1 MSDHLIVIPVHNEAG
16 TIGDVV
22 RGAARH
28 GDVLVVDD
36 GSTDGSSEVALS
48 AGAHVIRLARRGGKG
63 AALRRGL
70 TEALARDAQRV
81 VTMDG
86 DGQHDPDD
94 LPRLLAAAAQAPDAL
109 VIGGRLGGIG
119 QRAVAVPL
127 PSDRVAAIRVAG
139 FFINWLT
146 GAAVSDTQSGFR
158 VYPAGVIDAVRPR
171 REGFVLES
179 EMLVGAAARGWRLV
193 EVPVAA
199 IHFAE
204 RRSRFRPVRDGTAVG
219 VYLAARIARRW
230 CGEAWL
236 IIRALCRPFTAARRR
251 PRHRDLAEFTA
262 SHRHHPAAWAAAL
275 GRVHGGPYARD
286 LAGLAAR
293 SAGAAHAGGGGGDRG
308 HARAAGPGPRHAGA
322 AAPRPRSHL
331 RLHRPVLLPGAPG
344 RRRARPISMR
354 RLLPRGY
361 LFTVLGIAVGVAGLV
376 ALGAMA
382 ERISRFIEGGD
393 RFVLGQ
399 ISVAGE
405 GMGMGAGFTAGG
417 LLRAAKIAEIARV
430 PGVAAAQPQVMLP
443 LKTTTSQFL
452 TLTQELVL
460 GTDMSVPMINR
471 NYRDL
476 PVRAGRFLQ
485 AGDRGVA
492 VLGTDF
498 AAARKLGVGGR
509 LEVAGLSWTIVGVL
523 DKTLTAPDRF
533 AMVTIEDARDLWL
546 RRDPLL
552 VQLFGAG
559 GLGRGDLNSGA
570 AVAWQPGED
579 PDAVARRI
587 QESVAGVNVTIPGEV
602 SRLLKESTAFFS
614 ALLLGV
620 GALGLVIGGLS
631 LSNTVTAAVFER
643 IRDFGIKRA
652 LGATDLHL
660 LREVLGEALGV
671 SLTGGAAGVAIALGI
686 GWLVDL
692 RILRDGQQVF
702 LFSPR
707 LLLFALAFSVVLGA
721 LAAAY
726 ATLRIAH
733 LSPAEAIRR
742 GT

>member
-1 MSDHLIVIPVHNEAG
+1 
-16 TIGDVV
+16 
-22 RGAARH
+22 
-28 GDVLVVDD
+28 
-36 GSTDGSSEVALS
+36 
-48 AGAHVIRLARRGGKG
+48 
-63 AALRRGL
+63 
-70 TEALARDAQRV
+70 
-81 VTMDG
+81 
-86 DGQHDPDD
+86 
-94 LPRLLAAAAQAPDAL
+94 
-109 VIGGRLGGIG
+109 
-119 QRAVAVPL
+119 
-127 PSDRVAAIRVAG
+127 
-139 FFINWLT
+139 
-146 GAAVSDTQSGFR
+146 
-158 VYPAGVIDAVRPR
+158 
-171 REGFVLES
+171 
-179 EMLVGAAARGWRLV
+179 
-193 EVPVAA
+193 
-199 IHFAE
+199 
-204 RRSRFRPVRDGTAVG
+204 
-219 VYLAARIARRW
+219 
-230 CGEAWL
+230 
-236 IIRALCRPFTAARRR
+236 
-251 PRHRDLAEFTA
+251 
-262 SHRHHPAAWAAAL
+262 
-275 GRVHGGPYARD
+275 
-286 LAGLAAR
+286 
-293 SAGAAHAGGGGGDRG
+293 
-308 HARAAGPGPRHAGA
+308 
-322 AAPRPRSHL
+322 
-331 RLHRPVLLPGAPG
+331 
-344 RRRARPISMR
+344 MR

-460 GTDMSVPMINR
+460 GTDMSVPMVNR
-471 NYRDL
+471 NYREL

-509 LEVAGLSWTIVGVL
+509 LEVAGLSWRIVGVL

-552 VQLFGAG
+552 VQLIGTA

-570 AVAWQPGED
+570 AVAWQAGED

-587 QESVAGVNVTIPGEV
+587 QESVPGVNVTIPGEV

-614 ALLLGV
+614 ALLLGI

-707 LLLFALAFSVVLGA
+707 LLLFALVFSVVLGA

-733 LSPAEAIRR
+733 VSPADAIRR

>member
-1 MSDHLIVIPVHNEAG
+1 
-16 TIGDVV
+16 
-22 RGAARH
+22 
-28 GDVLVVDD
+28 
-36 GSTDGSSEVALS
+36 
-48 AGAHVIRLARRGGKG
+48 
-63 AALRRGL
+63 
-70 TEALARDAQRV
+70 
-81 VTMDG
+81 
-86 DGQHDPDD
+86 
-94 LPRLLAAAAQAPDAL
+94 
-109 VIGGRLGGIG
+109 
-119 QRAVAVPL
+119 
-127 PSDRVAAIRVAG
+127 
-139 FFINWLT
+139 
-146 GAAVSDTQSGFR
+146 
-158 VYPAGVIDAVRPR
+158 
-171 REGFVLES
+171 
-179 EMLVGAAARGWRLV
+179 
-193 EVPVAA
+193 
-199 IHFAE
+199 
-204 RRSRFRPVRDGTAVG
+204 
-219 VYLAARIARRW
+219 
-230 CGEAWL
+230 
-236 IIRALCRPFTAARRR
+236 
-251 PRHRDLAEFTA
+251 
-262 SHRHHPAAWAAAL
+262 
-275 GRVHGGPYARD
+275 
-286 LAGLAAR
+286 
-293 SAGAAHAGGGGGDRG
+293 
-308 HARAAGPGPRHAGA
+308 
-322 AAPRPRSHL
+322 
-331 RLHRPVLLPGAPG
+331 
-344 RRRARPISMR
+344 MR

-460 GTDMSVPMINR
+460 GMDVGVPMLNR
-471 NYRDL
+471 NYREL

-498 AAARKLGVGGR
+498 AAARKLGVGAA
-509 LEVAGLSWTIVGVL
+509 LEVAGLSWRIVGVL

-587 QESVAGVNVTIPGEV
+587 QESVPGVNVTIPGEV

-707 LLLFALAFSVVLGA
+707 LLVFALVFSVVLGA

-733 LSPAEAIRR
+733 LSPADAIRR